1 MPDVKAFLERQRAA
15 RPWLDHLIRAGGRYQ
30 DQKGDYF
37 AAGITYFSVF
47 ALFPL
52 LMVGFAAA
60 GFILVQHPDWLVSIH
75 DAISKAM
82 PGNLGDQINELV
94 TAAIDARAR
103 VGVIGLVVAA
113 YSGLGW
119 MANLR
124 EALSAMWNQRHPAT
138 NFVRTKFK
146 DLVKLLGLFGMLA
159 VSVGLTVIAD
169 GAVTG
174 AVLTWLGI
182 DDVAWVSVVVQVLTS
197 LLAVVATWALFVW
210 TIARLPREPVT
221 VRSAAAAALFASVG
235 FEVFKRI
242 GVVYLQAVT
251 NSPAGVTFGPII
263 GLLVFI
269 YFTARLLL
277 LATAWAATA
286 SENEALA
293 FVPPPDPVVLAV
305 SAPPASGPTLAE
317 AVALVGV
324 GAAATLGLGGL
335 LRRRRERD

>member
-1 MPDVKAFLERQRAA
+1 MPDVKAFFERQRAA

-60 GFILVQHPDWLVSIH
+60 GFVLVQHPDWLTSIH
-75 DAISKAM
+75 DAVSKAL
-82 PGNLGDQINELV
+82 PGNLGDQINDLI
-94 TAAIDARAR
+94 TAAIDARTR

-124 EALSAMWNQRHPAT
+124 EALSAMWDQRHPAT
-138 NFVRTKFK
+138 NFVRTKLR

-159 VSVGLTVIAD
+159 LSVGLTVVAD

-174 AVLTWLGI
+174 TVLAWLGI
-182 DDVAWVSVVVQVLTS
+182 DDVAWVAVAVRVLTS

-221 VRSAAAAALFASVG
+221 VRSAAAAALFASIG

-242 GVVYLQAVT
+242 GVVYLQSVT

-269 YFTARLLL
+269 YFTARLVL

-286 SENEALA
+286 SENQALA
-293 FVPPPDPVVLAV
+293 FVPPPDPVVIEVNSSRAG
-305 SAPPASGPTLAE
+305 GPTLAE
-317 AVALVGV
+317 SLALVGV
-324 GAAATLGLGGL
+324 GVVATLGLGGL
-335 LRRRRERD
+335 LRRRRDPD